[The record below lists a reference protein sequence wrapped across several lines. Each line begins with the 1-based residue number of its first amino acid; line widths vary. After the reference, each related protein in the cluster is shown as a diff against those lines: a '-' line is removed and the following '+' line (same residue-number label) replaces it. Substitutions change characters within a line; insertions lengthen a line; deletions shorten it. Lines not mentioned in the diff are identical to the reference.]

1 VKFRAGTKL
10 FKLQKSLYQ
19 KRQWYFLGIL
29 PGAWAIVGSRWGSYL
44 PSEPIF
50 FSDLFIAILIT
61 SSIFSKSRVIRSV
74 RFSLF
79 VFLGFY
85 LSFQL
90 LIADW
95 DQPIITMR
103 DFMPYFYLTVAPIMA
118 LRFISA
124 PDEVQRTFG
133 KLLEF
138 CLLLHTFWC
147 LSSFYIPNL
156 SENLPLVSSAQ
167 GLHIFS
173 IRPDFD
179 ASITS
184 VFIAMVMLGRINLIS
199 RSFQFPLLLLSI
211 IYIFSQNNRASFI
224 SFAILLVI
232 AIQGRLKLVRNFDQR
247 AFFKLL
253 VFSVFLISII
263 FIGQLSIGQKFLGTL
278 SANSA
283 NPSAL
288 AGAGTASARLDAWEN
303 IFNYINS
310 SPRRIAIGSGFGT
323 DYLQDSGALRAM
335 VNAEAGSRTNP
346 RHPHNYWINSYARLG
361 LVGFLLIC
369 LIMFSGLK
377 MTLKI
382 CKNPF
387 GYSDAT
393 LVSALLFIAIIP
405 IASLGVVL
413 ESPFGAIA
421 MSMSLGF
428 ILAEMNRKKVS

>member
-1 VKFRAGTKL
+1 LIEIEQSQR
-10 FKLQKSLYQ
+10 Q

-50 FSDLFIAILIT
+50 FSDLFIALLII
-61 SSIFSKSRVIRSV
+61 SSIFSKSRVKRSV

-79 VFLGFY
+79 VFLIFF

-95 DQPIITMR
+95 NQPITTLR
-103 DFMPYFYLTVAPIMA
+103 DFMPYFYLAVAPIMA

-124 PDEVQRTFG
+124 NDEVQEAFG
-133 KLLEF
+133 KVLEF
-138 CLLLHTFWC
+138 CLVLHTLWC
-147 LSSFYIPNL
+147 LSSFFIPKF
-156 SENLPLVSSAQ
+156 SESLPLVNAAQ
-167 GLHIFS
+167 GLHFFS

-184 VFIAMVMLGRINLIS
+184 VFIAMVILGRINLIS
-199 RSFQFPLLLLSI
+199 RKFQYFLIFFSI

-232 AIQGRLKLVRNFDQR
+232 AIQGRLKLVRNIDQR
-247 AFFKLL
+247 AFMKL
-253 VFSVFLISII
+253 VVVTAFLISII

-278 SANSA
+278 NANS
-283 NPSAL
+283 NNISAQ
-288 AGAGTASARLDAWEN
+288 AGAGTASARLEAWKN
-303 IFNYINS
+303 VFNYSNS
-310 SPRRIAIGSGFGT
+310 NPRRIAIGSGFGT

-335 VNAEAGSRTNP
+335 VNSEAGSRTNP

-361 LVGFLLIC
+361 LTGFLLIG
-369 LIMFSGLK
+369 LIIFSGLR
-377 MTLKI
+377 MALKI

-387 GYSDAT
+387 GYRNAT
-393 LVSALLFIAIIP
+393 LFSALLLIGVIP

-421 MSMSLGF
+421 MSMTLGF
-428 ILAEMNRKKVS
+428 MLAEMNREKAS